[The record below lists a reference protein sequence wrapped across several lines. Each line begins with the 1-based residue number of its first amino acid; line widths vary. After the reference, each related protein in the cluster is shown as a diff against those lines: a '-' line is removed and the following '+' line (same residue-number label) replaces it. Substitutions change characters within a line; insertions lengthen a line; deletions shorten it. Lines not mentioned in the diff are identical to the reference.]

1 MSNFVTTCGKA
12 ASILAL
18 ASCAQDSRLS
28 TQPMSRGEQTPNR
41 EGPPQ
46 LRALQPDVSSVAH
59 THHET
64 GLSILSSDISS
75 NTTLR
80 IGRTYLIDGEVHVLR
95 GVRLTIE
102 DGVTVLI
109 RNGYRARRTL
119 DTSALIFDSGSQL
132 NAHTVTFGSAD
143 ESGSKVDAAL
153 NGGVFFCGSYR
164 SGIKDG
170 VSSHRNAS
178 LSCFRAYRI
187 VADHIGRPDPALGD
201 GNDNDRDDIDAISL
215 IGVGGREWRVRTV
228 ETRCSGDD
236 GFDAYNSSIALD
248 TLSVTNPT
256 EDGVNLT
263 SSTLTIRKN
272 CTIDMTPTES
282 ADRELFD
289 FEIDYGRSRINL
301 AKESFVRVRGVW
313 GNEADD
319 VRLTSR
325 DMPRPPQLGSS
336 NAHYEF
342 DGVLKKSRARISSR
356 STD

>member
-28 TQPMSRGEQTPNR
+28 TQSMSRGEQTPNR

-119 DTSALIFDSGSQL
+119 DTSALIFDSGSL
-132 NAHTVTFGSAD
+132 NPCSGATFLFRRVPLTVSETLKRTITDSLD
-143 ESGSKVDAAL
+143 RL
-153 NGGVFFCGSYR
+153 
-164 SGIKDG
+164 
-170 VSSHRNAS
+170 VSSPAR
-178 LSCFRAYRI
+178 
-187 VADHIGRPDPALGD
+187 GRKPNITSKPSNPSDP
-201 GNDNDRDDIDAISL
+201 S
-215 IGVGGREWRVRTV
+215 
-228 ETRCSGDD
+228 
-236 GFDAYNSSIALD
+236 
-248 TLSVTNPT
+248 
-256 EDGVNLT
+256 
-263 SSTLTIRKN
+263 
-272 CTIDMTPTES
+272 
-282 ADRELFD
+282 
-289 FEIDYGRSRINL
+289 
-301 AKESFVRVRGVW
+301 
-313 GNEADD
+313 
-319 VRLTSR
+319 
-325 DMPRPPQLGSS
+325 PPQ
-336 NAHYEF
+336 
-342 DGVLKKSRARISSR
+342 ARGASFF
-356 STD
+356 